1 MRPNLPKR
9 KWMICK
15 KKVSTQI
22 QVPTQPVELA
32 RLLSKK
38 KRNTDIKSLSRKM
51 SDPTKF
57 RVERYQNLSMVVIL
71 LASV

>member
-38 KRNTDIKSLSRKM
+38 KRNTDIES
-51 SDPTKF
+51 
-57 RVERYQNLSMVVIL
+57 
-71 LASV
+71 